1 MARDTNN
8 PNKYQRS
15 DPLNPKKRGRP
26 SKKAA
31 ENENGDGVFQV
42 FDDKRGDAL
51 IIEQVTERFEGL
63 KMYAEDIALGKLP
76 ALIISGAAGVGKT
89 FTLMEIL
96 EKMHG
101 EGKVVFKR
109 TAGYVSTIEMYRILF
124 EHRHEGN
131 VVMFDDT
138 DNVFYDDNS
147 LNILKAACDSI
158 PVRTVSYRTKST
170 VEVTEDDDL
179 DNWDVEE
186 QGLPSEF
193 EFKGT
198 CVFVTNIDFHAYLAG
213 PRTRVTPHIEAL
225 LNRAKYLDM
234 CLHAPRAVALW
245 IQYMITTQHIL
256 EKPVHG
262 LTREQAVEVLS
273 FIVDNY
279 KQIHKPSL
287 RTAVKLAKD
296 VKNHPDRW
304 VMLAKM
310 TELKPV
316 VIK

>member
-1 MARDTNN
+1 M
-8 PNKYQRS
+8 PS

-26 SKKAA
+26 RKNAIA
-31 ENENGDGVFQV
+31 GVEENGIARIFE
-42 FDDKRGDAL
+42 DKRGDTE
-51 IIEQVTERFEGL
+51 IISQVTERFEAL
-63 KMYAEDIALGKLP
+63 KMYAEDIAKGRMP
-76 ALIISGAAGVGKT
+76 SLIISGAPGVGKT
-89 FTLMEIL
+89 YTLMEIL

-101 EGKVVFKR
+101 EGTVVFKR
-109 TAGYVSTIEMYRILF
+109 TAGYVSTIEMYRLLF
-124 EHRHEGN
+124 EHRHAGN

-147 LNILKAACDSI
+147 LNILKAATDST
-158 PVRTVSYRTKST
+158 PVRTISYRTKST

-179 DNWDVEE
+179 ETWDVEE

-225 LNRAKYLDM
+225 LNRTKYLDM

-245 IQYMITTQHIL
+245 IQYMITEQKIL
-256 EKPVHG
+256 QKPVHG
-262 LTREQAVEVLS
+262 LTAEQSADVLT
-273 FIVDNY
+273 FIVEHY

-304 VMLAKM
+304 VILARM